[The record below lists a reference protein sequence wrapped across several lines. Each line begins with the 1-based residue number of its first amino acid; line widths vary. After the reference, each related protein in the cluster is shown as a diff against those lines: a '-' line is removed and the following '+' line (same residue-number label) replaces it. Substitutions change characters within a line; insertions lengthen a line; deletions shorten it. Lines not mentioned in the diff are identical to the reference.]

1 MTRRRPRQGVR
12 TVVGN
17 DVADMRTEGD
27 GEPIPTILR
36 RLLSNIAALLQIYTV
51 QAGQEARA
59 TVRDVVTGLV
69 LLGVAALLGVLV
81 LAMMVVT
88 AVLALAA
95 VLAPWQA
102 AVIVLDVTALLMA
115 LAAAVGLARLRRR
128 RLGRL
133 AAAFKE
139 DLRWLR
145 RTLLESD

>member
-1 MTRRRPRQGVR
+1 
-12 TVVGN
+12 
-17 DVADMRTEGD
+17 MRTEGD

-36 RLLSNIAALLQIYTV
+36 RLLSNVAALLQIYAV
-51 QAGQEARA
+51 QAGEEARA
-59 TVRDVVTGLV
+59 TVRDVVIGV
-69 LLGVAALLGVLV
+69 MLLGVAAVLGVLV

-115 LAAAVGLARLRRR
+115 LAAAIGLGRLRRR
-128 RLGRL
+128 RLGIL

-145 RTLLESD
+145 STLLESD